1 MKTFHRRFYPLL
13 LAWSLCLLLAAPG
26 PAPAGDLPQGFCY
39 VDDVIPSVVLD
50 VRYYTGHNF
59 VGERIDGYM
68 APRVILTVPAAK
80 ALGAVQDDLAPFGL
94 GLKVF
99 DGYRPQRAVDL
110 FARWAANLGDER
122 MKAEFYPDVR
132 KENLFRDGYIAL
144 RSGHSRGSTVDV
156 TIVDRASG
164 KALDMGTAF
173 DFFGPPS
180 WPNCPEMS
188 GQVRANRA
196 LLQRVMAGRGFRH
209 LAEEWWHFTLNDEP
223 YPDTYFDFPIE

>member
-1 MKTFHRRFYPLL
+1 MTIFRRRFFPLL
-13 LAWSLCLLLAAPG
+13 LALSLCLLLAAPG

-94 GLKVF
+94 V
-99 DGYRPQRAVDL
+99 
-110 FARWAANLGDER
+110 
-122 MKAEFYPDVR
+122 
-132 KENLFRDGYIAL
+132 RDGYIAL